1 MLSNFAGYMM
11 GEQIYLDFDNIYS
24 LCEYIFPESNEDM
37 RTILCDESEAIKIM
51 KELLSRQNVNVACV
65 DIDAQSYDG
74 EYLVS
79 LMRQEDG
86 EYGLYIESAYA
97 DDGRAKY
104 SEGIILCSMKVP
116 YQEYIDGCHESVRDG
131 YQRFIL
137 YHIIW
142 EVIPSSEFWTGQRI
156 NG

>member
-1 MLSNFAGYMM
+1 
-11 GEQIYLDFDNIYS
+11 
-24 LCEYIFPESNEDM
+24 
-37 RTILCDESEAIKIM
+37 
-51 KELLSRQNVNVACV
+51 
-65 DIDAQSYDG
+65 
-74 EYLVS
+74 
-79 LMRQEDG
+79 MRQEDG